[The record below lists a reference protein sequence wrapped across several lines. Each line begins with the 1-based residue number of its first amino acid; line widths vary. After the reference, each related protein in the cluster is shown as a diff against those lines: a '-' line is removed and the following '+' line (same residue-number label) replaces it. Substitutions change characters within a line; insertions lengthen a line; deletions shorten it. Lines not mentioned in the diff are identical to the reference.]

1 MLKIKPKLKEAS
13 RKILEHSFNI
23 LEGTGIGKIPGVF
36 KMFISIES
44 LLFNTVVEVDGQK
57 FHLDVSGG
65 LRTTWNLYYKRI
77 HEPQVTSIFCSLI
90 NGGATVVDVGASIG
104 YYTLLAAKRV
114 GEDGFVYAFEPHP
127 PSFERLI
134 ENVKLNDWKNV
145 QAFNFAIS
153 DKKGKKKLYV
163 FKSGRASGSGFALR
177 NDSVPITVK
186 TMPLE
191 DAVKTDIDLV
201 KMDIEG
207 AEVEVLKGMER
218 TLAKGKV
225 KIICEVHPKH
235 ISLLGHDV
243 SEITEL
249 LKKHSYKIYLIDEE
263 GGGGLVSMSRV
274 SEQKAHYLFTR
285 EEI

>member
-13 RKILEHSFNI
+13 RKFLERGFN
-23 LEGTGIGKIPGVF
+23 LFEGSGIGKIPGVF
-36 KMFISIES
+36 RLFTYIES
-44 LLFNTVVEVDGQK
+44 HLFNTVVEVDGQK

-90 NGGATVVDVGASIG
+90 TGGATVVDVGASIG

-114 GEDGFVYAFEPHP
+114 GNDGSVYAFEPHP

-153 DKKGKKKLYV
+153 DKKGEKKLYV

-218 TLAKGKV
+218 TLAKGRAR
-225 KIICEVHPKH
+225 IICEVHPKH

-249 LKKHSYKIYLIDEE
+249 LEKHNYRIYLIDEE

>member
-1 MLKIKPKLKEAS
+1 MHKIKPKLEEAS
-13 RKILEHSFNI
+13 RKILERGFN
-23 LEGTGIGKIPGVF
+23 LFEGSGIGKIPGVF
-36 KMFISIES
+36 KLFTYIES
-44 LLFNTVVEVDGQK
+44 RLFNTIVEIDGQK

-77 HEPQVTSIFCSLI
+77 HEPHVTSIFCSLI
-90 NGGATVVDVGASIG
+90 TPGATVVDVGASLG

-114 GEDGFVYAFEPHP
+114 GNDGSVYAFEPHP

-134 ENVKLNDWKNV
+134 ENVKLNNWKNV

-153 DKKGKKKLYV
+153 DKKGEKKLYV
-163 FKSGRASGSGFALR
+163 FKSGMASGSSFALKR
-177 NDSVPITVK
+177 DSVPITVK
-186 TMPLE
+186 TMRLE

-218 TLAKGKV
+218 ILAKGKV
-225 KIICEVHPKH
+225 KIICEVHPKD

-243 SEITEL
+243 AEITEL
-249 LKKHSYKIYLIDEE
+249 LKKHNYRIYLIDEE
-263 GGGGLVSMSRV
+263 GSGGLVSMSRV

>member
-13 RKILEHSFNI
+13 RKFLERGFN
-23 LEGTGIGKIPGVF
+23 LFEGSGIGKIPGVF
-36 KMFISIES
+36 RLFTYIES
-44 LLFNTVVEVDGQK
+44 HLFNTVVEVDGQK

-114 GEDGFVYAFEPHP
+114 GNDGSVYAFEPHP

-153 DKKGKKKLYV
+153 DKKGEKKLYV